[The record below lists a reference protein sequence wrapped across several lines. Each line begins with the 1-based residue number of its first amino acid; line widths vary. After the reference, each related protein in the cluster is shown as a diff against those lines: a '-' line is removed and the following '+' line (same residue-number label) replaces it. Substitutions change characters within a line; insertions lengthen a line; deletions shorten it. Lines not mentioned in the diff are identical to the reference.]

1 MLERIAELDK
11 EKAQMSGLM
20 VCMCVCIYV
29 CMYVCTYIRT

>member
-20 VCMCVCIYV
+20 VCMEYIGVNVHINCI
-29 CMYVCTYIRT
+29 

>member
-20 VCMCVCIYV
+20 VCIDYWCER
-29 CMYVCTYIRT
+29 TY